1 MADNGIKKRGFLAD
15 SSIYLSA
22 NIISTAVGFITLPI
36 YTRFLSPADYGLV
49 ALYMMFGQISS
60 GLVSI
65 GIHSA
70 SYRFYF
76 KYKDNP
82 IAYKIL
88 NSTNLL
94 FLFIVYIIVGIGLYY
109 STSWFSSNLFNGK
122 ITDALIILSFI
133 NGCINYL
140 INYTTLIL
148 TAQLRSVTFS
158 TIIIFQAL
166 LRVAFSL
173 YFIFMNSMTY
183 LALIYATIF
192 TNIII
197 IVLLLFLV
205 RQTLGIHFSLSSL
218 RKSLLFSYPTTPIK
232 TVGLVYSSFDKIM
245 LNKYIGLNSV
255 GYYNFGQKFGSILK
269 MVMNSVG
276 KVWSPFFLENAH
288 LNTKKAQ
295 NIIVHRFY
303 ELAFIYMIFGLGII
317 YFSEEMIKILTIK
330 EFYPSMYIVP
340 IYVYFYFFSI
350 IGTIIVP
357 QLLFVEKMIYR
368 LPISVV
374 SVIMNIALNV
384 LLIPRFGAI
393 GAAIA
398 TTLSQLMV
406 SIVGIYLSQRVYP
419 LPIGILKLIRL
430 YTILLI
436 FTIPV
441 YPIMA
446 LSINFFLKIV
456 IKLSI
461 ILLFIWVGIKMKHIS
476 LKYFSDTFSRLS
488 GRSLSLI
495 WLL

>member
-1 MADNGIKKRGFLAD
+1 MATRNKSFLQD
-15 SSIYLSA
+15 SSIYFSA
-22 NIISTAVGFITLPI
+22 IIISTAIAFLTLPI
-36 YTRFLSPADYGLV
+36 YTRYLSPADYGIV

-70 SYRFYF
+70 SYRYYF
-76 KYKDNP
+76 KYKDDP
-82 IAYKIL
+82 VEYKIL

-94 FLFIVYIIVGIGLYY
+94 FLFIVYTLVGIGVYY
-109 STSWFSSNLFNGK
+109 LASWFSSNLFNGK

-133 NGCINYL
+133 NGCINYF

-158 TIIIFQAL
+158 TIIISQAL
-166 LRVAFSL
+166 LRVALAL
-173 YFIFMNSMTY
+173 YFIFMYSMTY

-197 IVLLLFLV
+197 VVLLLFLI
-205 RQTLGIHFSLSSL
+205 RQTLGIRFSLSSL

-232 TVGLVYSSFDKIM
+232 VVGLVYSSFDKIM
-245 LNKYIGLNSV
+245 LNKYTGLISV
-255 GYYNFGQKFGSILK
+255 GYYIFGQKFGNMLK
-269 MVMNSVG
+269 MVMDSIG
-276 KVWSPFFLENAH
+276 KVWTPFFMENAY

-295 NIIVHRFY
+295 NIIVNRFY
-303 ELAFIYMIFGLGII
+303 ELAFFYMTIGLGII
-317 YFSEEMIKILTIK
+317 YFSEEMIKILTTK
-330 EFYPSMYIVP
+330 EYYPSMYVVP

-350 IGTIIVP
+350 MGTITVP
-357 QLLFVEKMIYR
+357 QLMFAEKMIYR

-374 SVIMNIALNV
+374 SVIVNIVLNV
-384 LLIPRFGAI
+384 LLIPSFGAI
-393 GAAIA
+393 GAAVA

-406 SIVGIYLSQRVYP
+406 GIIGLYLSQRVFP
-419 LPIGILKLIRL
+419 LPINKLKLIRL
-430 YTILLI
+430 YLILLI

-446 LSINFFLKIV
+446 LGINFLLKVV

-461 ILLFIWVGIKMKHIS
+461 ILLFIWVGVKIKHITF
-476 LKYFSDTFSRLS
+476 KYFSDTFFHLFGRRLS
-488 GRSLSLI
+488 LT
-495 WLL
+495 